1 MILLDGGSLE
11 LGELR
16 AIADDYAPVA
26 LAPSAAAGI
35 DASRAV
41 VDRKAAGTEAVY
53 GINTGF
59 GALAETPIPRDALGA
74 LQLNLLRS
82 HAAGVGEPLPV
93 RAVRASMALRANVLA
108 KGFSGIRR
116 STIELL
122 LDMLNRRVHPKVPSR
137 GSVGASG
144 DLAPLAHLS
153 LVLIGEGD
161 ATVGE
166 DPRVMSGREALAAA
180 GLSPTT
186 LMPKEGLALINGTQP
201 STAVAAP
208 VRPSHSCGQAACRPA
223 RVSGEHLR
231 AACRQR
237 NQPVARTL
245 RARTGCILTSVCGAD
260 TRCGARCARL
270 RPHDPDHRGQCRHGQ
285 PHGLR
290 RRR

>member
-11 LGELR
+11 LDELR
-16 AIADDYAPVA
+16 AIADDYTPVA

-122 LDMLNRRVHPKVPSR
+122 LDMINRRVHPNVPSR

-180 GLSPTT
+180 GLSPAT
-186 LMPKEGLALINGTQP
+186 LMPKEGLALING
-201 STAVAAP
+201 V
-208 VRPSHSCGQAACRPA
+208 
-223 RVSGEHLR
+223 
-231 AACRQR
+231 
-237 NQPVARTL
+237 
-245 RARTGCILTSVCGAD
+245 RTGTRSLVGALT
-260 TRCGARCARL
+260 
-270 RPHDPDHRGQCRHGQ
+270 
-285 PHGLR
+285 R
-290 RRR
+290 RAQQTQSNGGYRDV